1 MASQMKRIFVVSTYS
16 PTSRG
21 FGGITHSVTAY
32 LKLLSSMSLDTYFLG
47 SNGSLQDCVASST
60 SGQKASGEMRDFDLL
75 QAACRGSEVNE
86 QTRASTIYG
95 GAEIRDF
102 ARGGSTWCAGER
114 GMPASRFVALGI
126 LSLAGGG
133 PGRLG
138 GG

>member
-1 MASQMKRIFVVSTYS
+1 MRAYCSSVISILAVYHLVLTRPSTKGD
-16 PTSRG
+16 P
-21 FGGITHSVTAY
+21 
-32 LKLLSSMSLDTYFLG
+32 
-47 SNGSLQDCVASST
+47 CVASST

-114 GMPASRFVALGI
+114 GMPAPRFVALGI
-126 LSLAGGG
+126 LS
-133 PGRLG
+133 
-138 GG
+138 